1 VGGEALDYEM
11 TRSKKRY
18 YSLKLALE
26 LHQPCKSSERPD
38 YANLELTLIE
48 RINLWP
54 LDCGGPVPL
63 HRLHVHQNAP
73 ACHPVRCADG
83 RIPGWIGRGV
93 REVHVA

>member
-54 LDCGGPVPL
+54 LDCGGLCLCTGCTCIRMPL
-63 HRLHVHQNAP
+63 LATL
-73 ACHPVRCADG
+73 
-83 RIPGWIGRGV
+83 
-93 REVHVA
+93 